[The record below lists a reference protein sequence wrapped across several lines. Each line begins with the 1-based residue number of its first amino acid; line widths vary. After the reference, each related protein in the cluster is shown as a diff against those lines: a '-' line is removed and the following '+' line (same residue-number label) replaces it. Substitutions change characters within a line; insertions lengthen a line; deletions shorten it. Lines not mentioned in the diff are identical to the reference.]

1 MESIFFVEFL
11 LLRDRGVACE
21 FLANRGYGQVT
32 VSIHFIFFSSS
43 SSSHD
48 VTGLGG
54 VWIELLMEGG
64 DHTSLSQG

>member
-1 MESIFFVEFL
+1 MEFL

-21 FLANRGYGQVT
+21 FLANRGYEQVT

-43 SSSHD
+43 SSHD
-48 VTGLGG
+48 VMGLGG